1 MKGAGW
7 HSNTACQGWGIE
19 KKMNISANRFV
30 VSTFNLLIETQI
42 KQFSFPTPFRAL
54 IETCMFAGIFFAAGY
69 ISLGLSITQM
79 LAPMVPVTLVF
90 MLASVSSG
98 VYRRDITHSVL
109 NIYIHSV
116 YGFLLSVVG
125 FLLVVAL
132 FLPILDNQK
141 FVFFFLFFAFFVTNT
156 IRPLIS
162 GTDFMDG
169 GGRRT
174 N

>member
-1 MKGAGW
+1 
-7 HSNTACQGWGIE
+7 
-19 KKMNISANRFV
+19 MNISANRFV
-30 VSTFNLLIETQI
+30 ASTLNLLIETQI

-54 IETCMFAGIFFAAGY
+54 IETCMFVGIFFAAGY
-69 ISLGLSITQM
+69 ISLGLSIQQM
-79 LAPMVPVTLVF
+79 LVPMVPVTLVF

-109 NIYIHSV
+109 NIYIHSA
-116 YGFLLSVVG
+116 YGFLLSVIG
-125 FLLVVAL
+125 FLLLVVL
-132 FLPILDNQK
+132 FLPTFNNQK
-141 FVFFFLFFAFFVTNT
+141 FIFFFLFFAFFVTNT

>member
-1 MKGAGW
+1 
-7 HSNTACQGWGIE
+7 
-19 KKMNISANRFV
+19 MNISANRFV
-30 VSTFNLLIETQI
+30 ASTFNLLIETQI
-42 KQFSFPTPFRAL
+42 KQFSFPTPFRAV
-54 IETCMFAGIFFAAGY
+54 IETCMFVGIFFAAGY
-69 ISLGLSITQM
+69 ISLGLSIPQM
-79 LAPMVPVTLVF
+79 LEPMVPVTLVF

-109 NIYIHSV
+109 NIYIHSA
-116 YGFLLSVVG
+116 YGFLLSVIG
-125 FLLVVAL
+125 FLLLVVL
-132 FLPILDNQK
+132 FLPTFNNQK
-141 FVFFFLFFAFFVTNT
+141 FIIFFLFFAFFVTNT